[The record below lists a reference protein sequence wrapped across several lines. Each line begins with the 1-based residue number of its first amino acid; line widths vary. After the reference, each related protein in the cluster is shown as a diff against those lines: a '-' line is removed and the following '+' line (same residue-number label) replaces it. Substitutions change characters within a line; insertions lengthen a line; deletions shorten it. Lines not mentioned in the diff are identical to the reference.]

1 MAPAAKAKAYGKIG
15 VEKVTAKPLK
25 QLQQAQLKLNLVHT

>member
-1 MAPAAKAKAYGKIG
+1 MAPAAKAKAYGKIK
-15 VEKVTAKPLK
+15 KVTAKPLK